1 MEKQVFSQN
10 TIEQAVKAIKAHEVD
25 IKSMKSDE
33 MSLAETIDAAQK
45 MLIQKFGFYP
55 IESKA
60 IVENLLKGI
69 ENFDTQYK
77 ANMENE
83 KVVAAD
89 KLAEMTK
96 DMSDEERINY
106 CANLLTALQL
116 LKQEDVSEDM
126 ITQKQK
132 ENAEKTVEVLTAE
145 IEVLLN
151 EGISLETLA
160 GAVQNGVAKEALAKI
175 AETIEMNKDYYRL
188 LTALWLYIDQ
198 REGNIKL
205 DETGKEIPTELLGVL
220 AGAGIEVL
228 IATNELNEG
237 KIDLKRWQ
245 VILKFILGAALVAG
259 AIVLVAYS
267 AAILAAGVLLFFTSI
282 FGISTWVFIVTFIIG
297 AYLCALLGEVAGEY
311 LMKLFDYLSDIYDKY
326 IQIVTQKVSA
336 WIAVIKGKVTNTV
349 QKQKA
354 KETDTDENE
363 TESTEAMDPTKNKNE
378 PNRGTNETEETEG
391 YALA

>member
-33 MSLAETIDAAQK
+33 MPLAEAIDAAQK
-45 MLIQKFGFYP
+45 MLSQKFGFYP

-60 IVENLLKGI
+60 IVEDLLEGI

-132 ENAEKTVEVLTAE
+132 KNAEKTVEVLTAE

-267 AAILAAGVLLFFTSI
+267 AVILTAGVFLFFTSI

-297 AYLCALLGEVAGEY
+297 AYLCALLGEAAGEY
-311 LMKLFDYLSDIYDKY
+311 LMKLFNYLSDIYDKY

-336 WIAVIKGKVTNTV
+336 WIAAIKEKVTNTV

>member
-1 MEKQVFSQN
+1 ME
-10 TIEQAVKAIKAHEVD
+10 D
-25 IKSMKSDE
+25 
-33 MSLAETIDAAQK
+33 
-45 MLIQKFGFYP
+45 
-55 IESKA
+55 
-60 IVENLLKGI
+60 LLKGI

-282 FGISTWVFIVTFIIG
+282 FGISTWTIISAFIIM
-297 AYLCALLGEVAGEY
+297 AYLCAQLGEAAGEY
-311 LMKLFDYLSDIYDKY
+311 LIELFDYLSDVYDKY
-326 IQIVTQKVSA
+326 IQIVAQKVSA
-336 WIAVIKGKVTNTV
+336 WIAVIKEKITNNV
-349 QKQKA
+349 QKQKEE
-354 KETDTDENE
+354 KVDTNTYDDVD
-363 TESTEAMDPTKNKNE
+363 TSI
-378 PNRGTNETEETEG
+378 GYSQSYEETHVADSRNNEEVVF
-391 YALA
+391 A